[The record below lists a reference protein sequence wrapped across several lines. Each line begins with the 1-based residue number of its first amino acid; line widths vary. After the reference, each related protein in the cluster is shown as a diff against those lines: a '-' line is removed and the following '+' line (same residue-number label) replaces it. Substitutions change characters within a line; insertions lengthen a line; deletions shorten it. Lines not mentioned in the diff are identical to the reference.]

1 MSKKHTV
8 LQGESVS
15 MIAKRYGFP
24 SWQSLYDHPDNQ
36 EIKKLRPDPDL
47 IFPGDEIVIPDR
59 IKAIF
64 KAKLNEKQTFR
75 SKAKK
80 SVIKLKIG
88 AIGGKIWADRKVELQ
103 VDGQIIEAKT
113 DDQGIAQFKLPKRH
127 SQKAIL
133 NIYTVK
139 ETSKPSYSVEVKL
152 GHLDPITELTGQ
164 QARLSALGFDCGL
177 LSPKTNKRYEKAV
190 EDYQQ
195 AMGLKV
201 DGICG
206 PETQKSLEKE
216 YGC

>member
-1 MSKKHTV
+1 MLWS
-8 LQGESVS
+8 
-15 MIAKRYGFP
+15 
-24 SWQSLYDHPDNQ
+24 
-36 EIKKLRPDPDL
+36 
-47 IFPGDEIVIPDR
+47 
-59 IKAIF
+59 
-64 KAKLNEKQTFR
+64 
-75 SKAKK
+75 
-80 SVIKLKIG
+80 
-88 AIGGKIWADRKVELQ
+88 DRKVELLI
-103 VDGQIIEAKT
+103 DDDIIESTT
-113 DDQGIAQFKLPKRH
+113 DEEGIAEFKLPKRH

-133 NIYTVK
+133 NIYTPK

-177 LSPKTNKRYEKAV
+177 LTPKTNKRYEKAL

-195 AMGLKV
+195 LMGLKV